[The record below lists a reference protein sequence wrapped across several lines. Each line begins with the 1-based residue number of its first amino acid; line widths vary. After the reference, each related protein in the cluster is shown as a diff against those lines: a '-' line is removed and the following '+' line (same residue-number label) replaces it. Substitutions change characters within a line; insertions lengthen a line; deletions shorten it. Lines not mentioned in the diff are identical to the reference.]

1 MAEARIDA
9 ETRTEFG
16 KGAAR
21 RTRRA
26 GKIPAVLY
34 GHGTDP
40 QHLSL
45 PQLEFARVVRDQ
57 GRNAVLTLN
66 IGGKPH
72 LALTKT
78 VVTHP
83 IRPYIEHVD
92 LLVIRRG
99 EKVSVEVQLVVTG
112 DAAPG
117 TMISQ
122 ELNTLEVE
130 ADVSSIPE
138 QIEVSV
144 EGLEVGTQIHASDVL
159 LPAGTE
165 LKADAGAARRQR
177 RAVAHRGAAR
187 GRGRPRG
194 RRRRGGAALDPGRLG
209 VLRLGELS
217 MAPGPAL
224 VVGLGNPGPAYA
236 DTRHNVG
243 FGVVDLL
250 AARAGGGRFSK
261 HRSNADVLEGRLAGR
276 RVVLAKPRTY
286 MNVSGGPVTGL
297 VRYFSV
303 AAEDLV
309 VVHDDLDLGFGV
321 IRLKRGGG
329 EGGHNG
335 LRSISA
341 SLGTKDYLRVRFG
354 IGRPP
359 GRQDPADY
367 VLKRFSGTERKELEF
382 AIDLAADAAEA
393 LLADGLEPAQN
404 RFHAL
409 SG

>member
-34 GHGTDP
+34 GHGTPP

-45 PQLEFARVVRDQ
+45 PSLEFARVVREQ

-66 IGGKPH
+66 IGGTPQ

-92 LLVIRRG
+92 LLVIQRG
-99 EKVSVEVQLVVTG
+99 EKVAVEVQLVVTG

-144 EGLEVGTQIHASDVL
+144 EGLEVGTQIHASDVQ

-165 LKADAGAARRQR
+165 LKAD
-177 RAVAHRGAAR
+177 
-187 GRGRPRG
+187 P
-194 RRRRGGAALDPGRLG
+194 
-209 VLRLGELS
+209 EL
-217 MAPGPAL
+217 L
-224 VVGLGNPGPAYA
+224 VV
-236 DTRHNVG
+236 NVVASPTAEQLEAEVDLEAA
-243 FGVVDLL
+243 GVVEQPPS
-250 AARAGGGRFSK
+250 A
-261 HRSNADVLEGRLAGR
+261 
-276 RVVLAKPRTY
+276 
-286 MNVSGGPVTGL
+286 
-297 VRYFSV
+297 
-303 AAEDLV
+303 AAESTS
-309 VVHDDLDLGFGV
+309 
-321 IRLKRGGG
+321 
-329 EGGHNG
+329 E
-335 LRSISA
+335 S
-341 SLGTKDYLRVRFG
+341 
-354 IGRPP
+354 
-359 GRQDPADY
+359 
-367 VLKRFSGTERKELEF
+367 
-382 AIDLAADAAEA
+382 
-393 LLADGLEPAQN
+393 
-404 RFHAL
+404 
-409 SG
+409 

>member
-1 MAEARIDA
+1 VAEARIDA

-66 IGGKPH
+66 IAGETQ

-92 LLVIRRG
+92 LLVISRG

-112 DAAPG
+112 EAAPG
-117 TMISQ
+117 TMVSQ

-144 EGLEVGTQIHASDVL
+144 EGLEVGAQIHASDVQ

-165 LKADAGAARRQR
+165 LKADAELLVVNVVPSPTEAQLEGDTESE
-177 RAVAHRGAAR
+177 
-187 GRGRPRG
+187 
-194 RRRRGGAALDPGRLG
+194 GGAA
-209 VLRLGELS
+209 E
-217 MAPGPAL
+217 AP
-224 VVGLGNPGPAYA
+224 A
-236 DTRHNVG
+236 D
-243 FGVVDLL
+243 
-250 AARAGGGRFSK
+250 S
-261 HRSNADVLEGRLAGR
+261 E
-276 RVVLAKPRTY
+276 
-286 MNVSGGPVTGL
+286 
-297 VRYFSV
+297 
-303 AAEDLV
+303 
-309 VVHDDLDLGFGV
+309 
-321 IRLKRGGG
+321 
-329 EGGHNG
+329 
-335 LRSISA
+335 SA
-341 SLGTKDYLRVRFG
+341 S
-354 IGRPP
+354 
-359 GRQDPADY
+359 
-367 VLKRFSGTERKELEF
+367 SE
-382 AIDLAADAAEA
+382 
-393 LLADGLEPAQN
+393 
-404 RFHAL
+404 
-409 SG
+409 S